1 MAERRIPLWLWP
13 NLLSLDAPIVAV
25 VWLGMFA
32 RVWLGYLE
40 WQSYFALGL
49 AVWVIYV
56 VDRLLDVK
64 LLHADDPRLGPRHA
78 FVKRHQKKLAWL
90 SVVAALGCVFMAFF
104 VLPSRLIGLPAE
116 IGYLLPA
123 GILTFVF
130 FSMNLASAGNPE
142 IPHLRNLLAGVTF
155 SFGTAMLAHMHIGSE
170 GVIHLFKSREML
182 CFALLCTVNISAIH
196 FWEHSRQS
204 RDENFQA
211 AHELALTLP
220 LVVLGA
226 VCILS
231 AAMEETTISEGIG
244 AEATRRPFFYA
255 VLVSA
260 GLLFVLNRQRER
272 FSMDALRVLADVA
285 LIVPFPVF
293 WLLTTAR

>member
-1 MAERRIPLWLWP
+1 M
-13 NLLSLDAPIVAV
+13 DAPIVAV
-25 VWLGMFA
+25 VWLAMFA

-40 WQSYFALGL
+40 WQSYLALGL

-78 FVKRHQKKLAWL
+78 FVKRHQKKLGWL
-90 SVVAALGCVFMAFF
+90 ALAAGLGCVFMAFF
-104 VLPSRLIGLPAE
+104 VLPSRLIGLPTE
-116 IGYLLPA
+116 IGYLVPA
-123 GILTFVF
+123 CVATFVF
-130 FSMNLASAGNPE
+130 FSINLASAGNPE
-142 IPHLRNLLAGVTF
+142 IPHVRNLLAGMIF

-170 GVIHLFKSREML
+170 GVSDLALSREML
-182 CFALLCTVNISAIH
+182 CFGLLCTVNISAIH

-204 RDENFQA
+204 RDENYQA

-226 VCILS
+226 ACILS
-231 AAMEETTISEGIG
+231 AGLDEETTG
-244 AEATRRPFFYA
+244 RPFFYA
-255 VLVSA
+255 VLIA
-260 GLLFVLNRQRER
+260 AALLFVLNRQRER

-285 LIVPFPVF
+285 LVAPFPVF
-293 WLLTTAR
+293 WLLSSSR

>member
-1 MAERRIPLWLWP
+1 MAERRTPLWLWP

-25 VWLGMFA
+25 VWLAMFA

-64 LLHADDPRLGPRHA
+64 LLHADDPRLGPRHD
-78 FVKRHQKKLAWL
+78 FVKRHQKLLGWL
-90 SVVAALGCVFMAFF
+90 VVAAGLGCVFMAFF

-116 IGYLLPA
+116 IGYLLPVCA
-123 GILTFVF
+123 ATFVF

-142 IPHLRNLLAGVTF
+142 IPHVRNLLAGVIF

-170 GVIHLFKSREML
+170 GVFHLALSREML
-182 CFALLCTVNISAIH
+182 CFGLLCTVNISAIH

-204 RDENFQA
+204 RDENYQA

-220 LVVLGA
+220 LAVLGA
-226 VCILS
+226 ACILS
-231 AAMEETTISEGIG
+231 AGLEEETTG
-244 AEATRRPFFYA
+244 RPFFYA
-255 VLVSA
+255 VLISA
-260 GLLFVLNRQRER
+260 ALLFVLNRQRER

-285 LIVPFPVF
+285 LVAPFPVF
-293 WLLTTAR
+293 WLLSSVKPVG